1 MPLILLFLILFMAG
15 VALTFLG
22 SKIGGKGA
30 IPFLCIG
37 SILILIGGY
46 GTFTALI
53 WKHNRKDGP
62 KCKCVQIV
70 GMFMTNLSMQDVRG
84 VIVEKEQEKEL
95 SRIIKSK

>member
-22 SKIGGKGA
+22 CKIGGKGA

-37 SILILIGGY
+37 IILILIGGY

-53 WKHNRKDGP
+53 
-62 KCKCVQIV
+62 
-70 GMFMTNLSMQDVRG
+70 
-84 VIVEKEQEKEL
+84 
-95 SRIIKSK
+95 